1 MIRCRWILIFL
12 STPSPKRQRK
22 LRSNLGETFLN
33 LKSNLTG
40 NMYII
45 KQVTFSTYEVSSTVG
60 QTNTW
65 VAHKLTK

>member
-1 MIRCRWILIFL
+1 MRRCRWILIFL

-60 QTNTW
+60 QANTW

>member
-22 LRSNLGETFLN
+22 LRSHLGETFLN

-60 QTNTW
+60 RANPW
-65 VAHKLTK
+65 VAHKVTK